1 MITKQKITACISM
14 IGQYGIQ
21 YPNQEAE
28 AITIPEG
35 TTLIKLSWVNSESWR
50 AFTWERDSDTMV
62 VWIEERNL

>member
-1 MITKQKITACISM
+1 MITTKKITASISM
-14 IGQYGIQ
+14 FGQYGIQ

-35 TTLIKLSWVNSESWR
+35 TTLIKLSWISSGSWR
-50 AFTWERDSDTMV
+50 AFTWECDSGAMI